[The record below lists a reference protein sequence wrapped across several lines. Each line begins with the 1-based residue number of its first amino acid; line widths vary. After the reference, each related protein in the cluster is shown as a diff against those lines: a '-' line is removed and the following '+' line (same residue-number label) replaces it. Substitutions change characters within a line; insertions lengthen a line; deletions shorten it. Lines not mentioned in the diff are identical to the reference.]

1 MKVWVT
7 MKISIRLVFLA
18 LAAAFAPGC
27 AWVSQK
33 VTIAPQLRVPASN
46 RGNGATVVVKVLDAR
61 PSLRIGYRGLDSK
74 LAEITTDQDLA
85 PLLQQKIIEGL
96 TQQGFRAV
104 SSSEQP
110 NRLLKIELRTL
121 QYTTDMDFWK
131 GTIRTKAA
139 IQAYSKVDDFIF
151 DQLYVAERE
160 EAVVEA
166 PRAKTNERLIN
177 GVISDVLQRL
187 LADQKL
193 ARVLAN

>member
-1 MKVWVT
+1 M
-7 MKISIRLVFLA
+7 
-18 LAAAFAPGC
+18 P
-27 AWVSQK
+27 QK

-46 RGNGATVVVKVLDAR
+46 RGNGAIVVVKVLDTR

-85 PLLQQKIIEGL
+85 PLLQKKIIEGL
-96 TQQGFRAV
+96 TQQGFRALP
-104 SSSEQP
+104 SSEQP

-139 IQAYSKVDDFIF
+139 IQAYSKADDFIF

-166 PRAKTNERLIN
+166 PRAKANERLIN

>member
-1 MKVWVT
+1 MTVWAI

-18 LAAAFAPGC
+18 LAAAFVPGC
-27 AWVSQK
+27 AWVPQK

-46 RGNGATVVVKVLDAR
+46 RGNGAIVVVKVLDTR

-85 PLLQQKIIEGL
+85 PLLQKKIIEGL
-96 TQQGFRAV
+96 TQQGFRALP
-104 SSSEQP
+104 SSEQP

-151 DQLYVAERE
+151 DQLYV
-160 EAVVEA
+160 
-166 PRAKTNERLIN
+166 
-177 GVISDVLQRL
+177 
-187 LADQKL
+187 
-193 ARVLAN
+193 